1 MEIKEIQ
8 LSRKDELDILINTSI
23 EVLKDVKES
32 KLALNIV
39 KWSEERKKLL
49 LLELINVIIER
60 ELKITTY
67 SVINGKAKQELQ
79 NAYREG
85 EKVGYN
91 NALDKLKKVKEEIN
105 NLIII

>member
-1 MEIKEIQ
+1 MEIKEIE

-49 LLELINVIIER
+49 
-60 ELKITTY
+60 
-67 SVINGKAKQELQ
+67 
-79 NAYREG
+79 
-85 EKVGYN
+85 
-91 NALDKLKKVKEEIN
+91 
-105 NLIII
+105 